1 MITSEMSKAINEQ
14 INKELFS
21 AYLYKAM
28 SLEAKAKGLNGTASW
43 LKIQADEEVGH
54 ADRFEEYLLDQSC
67 DVKMDAIEKP
77 DGSFKDLKELFE
89 RVLSHE
95 KAVTASILG
104 LVKIARKNDD
114 VATEIMLQWFVT
126 EQVEE
131 EKNPTEILQKIE
143 MIHGSSGGLYMLD
156 KELGKRGRD

>member
-1 MITSEMSKAINEQ
+1 MAQAINEQ

-21 AYLYKAM
+21 AYMYKAM
-28 SLEAKAKGLNGTASW
+28 SLQAKGEGLNGTASW
-43 LKIQADEEVGH
+43 LDIQTKEEIEH
-54 ADRFEEYLLDQSC
+54 AAKFENYLLDQNC
-67 DVKMDAIEKP
+67 DVEMGAIDKP
-77 DGSFKDLKELFE
+77 DAKFKDLKELFE
-89 RVLSHE
+89 KVLAHE
-95 KAVTASILG
+95 KIVSASILN
-104 LVKIARKNDD
+104 LVKLARKNDD

-143 MIHGSSGGLYMLD
+143 RIHGSSGGLYMLD

>member
-1 MITSEMSKAINEQ
+1 MIGKEMEQALNEQ
-14 INKELFS
+14 INKELYS

-28 SLEAKAKGLNGTASW
+28 SVEAKAKGLNGTSSW
-43 LKIQADEEVGH
+43 LSVQAKEEMEHAEKIED
-54 ADRFEEYLLDQSC
+54 YLLDQNCS
-67 DVKMDAIEKP
+67 VILDAIRKP
-77 DGSFKDLKELFE
+77 ESSFKDLKDLFD

-104 LVKIARKNDD
+104 LVKLARKNDD

-131 EKNPTEILQKIE
+131 EKNPSEILQKIE

-156 KELGKRGRD
+156 KELGKRIKD

>member
-43 LKIQADEEVGH
+43 LAVQANEEIAH
-54 ADRFEEYLLDQSC
+54 AEKFEEYLLDQNC
-67 DVKMDAIEKP
+67 DVEMNAIEKP
-77 DGSFKDLKELFE
+77 DSKFKDLKELFE
-89 RVLSHE
+89 RILSHE
-95 KAVTASILG
+95 KAVSASILN
-104 LVKIARKNDD
+104 LVKTARKNED
-114 VATEIMLQWFVT
+114 VATEIMLQWFVS

-143 MIHGSSGGLYMLD
+143 MIHGSTGGLYMLD
-156 KELGKRGRD
+156 KELGKRGKD